1 MDEQAIT
8 TLGGVCQILGV
19 VAVVWDLLAK
29 ALYRGTPQRVI
40 AWLRARKAIV
50 MAVVRR
56 LLGQPSPSVN
66 AHAEL
71 AGVAGIA
78 GSATGRLSLGP
89 FAAQPDQTLEQQI
102 AVLARLVNWLREEVL
117 REQEDRE
124 QAITAERDARRKELR
139 AEAERLERLI
149 AEVRQEL
156 GGLREVTTGGAR
168 LHWQGVPVVLAGI
181 AFTTWPAWWA
191 ERWPGWLTGR
201 LLVLMFVYYVAGRL
215 WWTIETELR
224 QG

>member
-19 VAVVWDLLAK
+19 VVVVWDLLAK
-29 ALYRGTPQRVI
+29 ALYRGTPQRWI
-40 AWLRARKAIV
+40 AWLRAHTA
-50 MAVVRR
+50 ATVRW
-56 LLGQPSPSVN
+56 LLRRSRRTTVHTLG
-66 AHAEL
+66 L
-71 AGVAGIA
+71 AGELEFA
-78 GSATGRLSLGP
+78 GSARGRLSFGP
-89 FAAQPDQTLEQQI
+89 FTAQSDQAVEQQI
-102 AVLARLVNWLREEVL
+102 AALGRLVNWLREEVIKEPQE
-117 REQEDRE
+117 RER
-124 QAITAERDARRKELR
+124 AITAERDARRKELK
-139 AEAERLERLI
+139 AETERLERLI
-149 AEVRQEL
+149 AELRQEL

-191 ERWPGWLTGR
+191 ERWPSWLTWR
-201 LLVLMFVYYVAGRL
+201 LLVLVFVYYVAGRL